1 MQKWISLL
9 ALGAF
14 SNLALAADWQL
25 DNADS
30 KVSFVSVK
38 KGDIAEVHEF
48 NQVSGTLAESGEF
61 KLEIPLNGVNTGIEI
76 RDKRMQT
83 MLFEVAN
90 FPSLT
95 LTAQVPADLLDKLKP
110 GELLTTEI
118 DGVLSLHGKSQNKRF
133 GVVVARLGESSL
145 LVTSQKAV
153 IVNAEEFGL
162 TDGVEKLREIAG
174 LSSISKAV
182 PVSFVLRLNK

>member
-1 MQKWISLL
+1 MQKWIPLL

-61 KLEIPLNGVNTGIEI
+61 KLEILLNGVNTGIEI

-118 DGVLSLHGKSQNKRF
+118 DGVLSLHGKNQNKRF

>member
-1 MQKWISLL
+1 MYKWFPLL

-14 SNLALAADWQL
+14 SHLALAADWQL

-30 KVSFVSVK
+30 RVSFVSVK

-48 NQVSGTLAESGEF
+48 NQLSGTLAENGEF
-61 KLEIPLNGVNTGIEI
+61 KLEIPLSGVNTGIEI

-90 FPSLT
+90 FPQLT
-95 LTAQVPADLLDKLKP
+95 LTAHVPTEQVNNLKP
-110 GELLTTEI
+110 GELLTLEI
-118 DGVLSLHGKSQNKRF
+118 DGILSLHGKSQHKSF
-133 GVVVARLGESSL
+133 GVVVARLGDSGL
-145 LVTSQKAV
+145 LVTSIRPV
-153 IVNAEEFGL
+153 IVYAEEFNL
-162 TDGVEKLREIAG
+162 TDGLEKLREIAG
-174 LSSISKAV
+174 LSSISQAV